1 MIASERSLIH
11 AFRKIPLEAS
21 GLRTLDVGCGGGTSW
36 YQYFC
41 LGVRPQNMS
50 GIDIQRERVTA
61 ANDLYPQAAAVHG
74 DATDMP
80 FTLGHLILFASRRC
94 SLR

>member
-1 MIASERSLIH
+1 
-11 AFRKIPLEAS
+11 
-21 GLRTLDVGCGGGTSW
+21 
-36 YQYFC
+36 
-41 LGVRPQNMS
+41 MS